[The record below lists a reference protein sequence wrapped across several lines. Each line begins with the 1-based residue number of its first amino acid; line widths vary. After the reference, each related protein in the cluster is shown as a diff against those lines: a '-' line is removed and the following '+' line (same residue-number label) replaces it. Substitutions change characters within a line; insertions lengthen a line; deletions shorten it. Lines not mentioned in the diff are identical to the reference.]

1 MVKNINFSEALAAAA
16 VDERNHS
23 FVSTTASGPISFGV
37 VNNVNGKR
45 LTLSKALAAALGLE
59 DAMEILPHHDENFL
73 FVGKKLPVDKAFRGK
88 LSGADKK
95 ICYSAELVERVTT
108 AFNLDFSG
116 KTSMSVSTIEF
127 TEIEGTPVAVV
138 HFPKAGEDAAP
149 SGGGTE

>member
-16 VDERNHS
+16 VDERNHT

-45 LTLSKALAAALGLE
+45 LSISKALAEALALE
-59 DAMEILPHHDENFL
+59 DRMEILPSFEENVL
-73 FVGKKLPVDKAFRGK
+73 FVGKKLPVDKSFPGK
-88 LSGADKK
+88 LSGTDKK

-116 KTSMSVSTIEF
+116 KTSMSVNTIEF
-127 TEIEGTPVAVV
+127 TEIEGNTVAVV

>member
-1 MVKNINFSEALAAAA
+1 MVKKINFSDALAKAAA
-16 VDERNHS
+16 DERNHS
-23 FVSTTASGPISFGV
+23 FVSTTTSGPVSFGV
-37 VNNVNGKR
+37 VNNINGKR

-59 DAMEILPHHDENFL
+59 DAMEILPSHDENFL
-73 FVGKKLPVDKAFRGK
+73 FVGKKLPVDKAFPGK

-108 AFNLDFSG
+108 AFNLDFSD
-116 KTSMSVSTIEF
+116 KTSMSVNTIEF
-127 TEIEGTPVAVV
+127 TEIDGNPVAVV

>member
-1 MVKNINFSEALAAAA
+1 MVKNISFSEALAAAA
-16 VDERNHS
+16 VDKRNHT

-45 LTLSKALAAALGLE
+45 LTLSKALSAALSLE
-59 DAMEILPHHDENFL
+59 DAMEILPSYEENVL
-73 FVGKKLPVDKAFRGK
+73 FVSKKLPAAKVFKGK

-116 KTSMSVSTIEF
+116 KTSMSVNTIEF
-127 TEIEGTPVAVV
+127 TEIEGNTVAVV
-138 HFPKAGEDAAP
+138 HFPKAGEDTAP